1 MTTTQAPDRA
11 RRLEEAT
18 ATRDRE
24 REQAHRAGGP
34 RPNPLR
40 EGLRLERMP
49 EPCTMIICGAT
60 GDLTERKL
68 APALYNLMLGGFL
81 PPEFSVVCFARRD
94 WSTDE
99 LRDHL
104 LESVD
109 EYSRNRPAKRAIWES
124 FAKGIEYHRGDLKD
138 PAAYAE
144 LAKRLDRIDRD
155 RGTAGNRLFYL
166 AVPPTL
172 YPAIVEHLDRAGLAA
187 SGERRPAGSK
197 PGWTRVIVEKPF
209 GYDLDSARMLNREIS
224 EVFDEGQVFRIDHY
238 LGKET
243 VQNLSVFRFGN
254 GLFEPIW
261 NRRYIDSVQI
271 TVAETVG
278 VEGRG
283 EFYDETG
290 ALRDVVQNHGL
301 QLLSVFAMEPPVE
314 FRPEDLRD
322 EKLKVLRAVKPMSAT
337 DVAAN
342 TVRGQYVSGWV
353 EGERVTS
360 YRDEPEVRP
369 DSETETYVALKLGI
383 DSWRWAGVPFFVR
396 AGKALTSRVT
406 EIAVQ
411 FRGAPL
417 SLFKRYGVPQVEPNV
432 LAIRVQPD
440 EGILLRFG
448 AKVPGQG
455 TQIRSV
461 NMDFRYGSSFAVD
474 SPEAYETLL
483 LDSMIGDTSLF
494 TRGDEVERA
503 WEILDP
509 ILAAWASGEGGPLH
523 FYGAGSWGPP
533 AADEL
538 LARDGRTW
546 RRP

>member
-1 MTTTQAPDRA
+1 MTTIQAPDR
-11 RRLEEAT
+11 RRGRDEPAPGEE
-18 ATRDRE
+18 RR
-24 REQAHRAGGP
+24 RPQAADDAP
-34 RPNPLR
+34 QPNPLR

-99 LRDHL
+99 LRERL
-104 LESVD
+104 LGAVN

-138 PAAYAE
+138 ASAYLE

-155 RGTAGNRLFYL
+155 RGTSGNRLFYL
-166 AVPPTL
+166 AVPPSL
-172 YPAIVEHLDRAGLAA
+172 YPEIIEQLDRSGLAA
-187 SGERRPAGSK
+187 SGDRRQTGSK
-197 PGWTRVIVEKPF
+197 RGWTRVIVEKPF
-209 GYDLDSARMLNREIS
+209 GFDLASAQTLNREIS
-224 EVFDEGQVFRIDHY
+224 EVFDENQVFRIDHY

-278 VEGRG
+278 IEGRG
-283 EFYDETG
+283 DFYDATG

-314 FRPEDLRD
+314 FRAEDLRD
-322 EKLKVLRAVKPMSAT
+322 EKLKVLRAVKPVAGA
-337 DVAAN
+337 DVSTN

-353 EGERVTS
+353 EGERLRS
-360 YRDEPEVRP
+360 YRDEPDVRP

-383 DSWRWAGVPFFVR
+383 DSWRWAGVPFYVR
-396 AGKALTSRVT
+396 AGKALASRAT

-411 FRGAPL
+411 FRRAPL
-417 SLFKRYGVPQVEPNV
+417 ALFQRAGVPQVEPNV

-455 TQIRSV
+455 LQIRSV

-483 LDSMIGDTSLF
+483 LDCMIGDTSLF
-494 TRGDEVERA
+494 TRDDEVERA
-503 WEILDP
+503 WVILDP
-509 ILAAWASGEGGPLH
+509 ILQAWGAGDGGPMH
-523 FYGAGSWGPP
+523 FYGAGTWGPP
-533 AADEL
+533 AADDL
-538 LARDGRTW
+538 LERDGRAW